1 MDFSDRRIVIATM
14 HRKEEVIAPLLKS
27 ELGLA
32 PFVDSSIDTDQ
43 FGTFTGEIERE
54 KDPLST
60 LRDKCYLALNSTG
73 CDLVIGSE
81 GSFGPHPYL
90 YFVPANDELVLFI
103 DKKNNLEIV
112 ERELNTSTNFNS
124 TYVDSIIDLLS
135 FAERTMFPSHHLIL
149 KAQNDERTFLEKGI
163 HEKSV
168 LIEHFNYCLAH
179 FGGATVETDMRA
191 MCNPTRMQNIQLTT
205 EKLIRKIKSHCP
217 NCSTPGYS
225 ITSSIPGLPC
235 HSCMKPT
242 KSTLSHRYSCSKC
255 GHKNDHIFPYEK
267 EFEDPS
273 YCDFCNP

>member
-1 MDFSDRRIVIATM
+1 MDFSGRKIIIATM
-14 HRKEEVIAPLLKS
+14 HRKEEVIAPRLAS
-27 ELGLA
+27 ELGLI
-32 PFVDSSIDTDQ
+32 PFTDTSFDTDI
-43 FGTFTGEIERE
+43 FGTFTGEVERV

-60 LRDKCYLALNSTG
+60 LRDKCNQALERSD

-90 YFVPANDELVLFI
+90 YFSAADDELLLFI

-112 ERELNTSTNFNS
+112 ERELTTSTNFNS
-124 TYVDSIIDLLS
+124 MYVDNLSDLLD
-135 FAERTMFPSHHLIL
+135 FAKRALFPSHHLIISG
-149 KAQNDERTFLEKGI
+149 QNDERSYLQKGI
-163 HEKSV
+163 HEQSV
-168 LIEHFNYCLAH
+168 LIDCFNECMTH

-191 MCNPTRMQNIQLTT
+191 MCNPTRMQNIALAT

-225 ITSSIPGLPC
+225 ISLTIPGLPC

-242 KSTLSHRYSCSKC
+242 RSTLYHRYGCSKC
-255 GHKNDHIFPYEK
+255 GHHDDRYFPYDK

-273 YCDFCNP
+273 HCDFCNP